1 MENKIEISS
10 ERLDVIE
17 KIKRYE
23 KEGGESLYLD
33 VENDPPTKVLM
44 PKDVDY
50 LKKRLKNKILNLV
63 CRRKITKML
72 KDYAVEHQISV
83 IGAENLKKVSGGAVL
98 TTNHFHPFDSAPII
112 FAVKQSKLNKKMHVV
127 IREGNYQIPGFFGF
141 LLKNYN
147 TFPLSSN
154 VKTTINLN
162 KAIDTVLSRG
172 DFLLVYPEQAMWWN
186 YRKPRGKR
194 CGAYRW
200 ASRNDVPVIPCF
212 TTMEDMADYESDGLK
227 KQKLTLHIGEP
238 IYPDK
243 ELSEKENAKI
253 MADKNQN
260 FVVSVYEN
268 VYGEKYDLK
277 V

>member
-1 MENKIEISS
+1 MEKTIEISK
-10 ERLDVIE
+10 ERLEVIE

-33 VENDPPTKVLM
+33 VENDPPAKVLM
-44 PKDVDY
+44 PSDVDY
-50 LKKRLKNKILNLV
+50 LKKKFKNKVLNLV

-72 KDYAVEHQISV
+72 KGYAVEHQISV
-83 IGAENLKKVSGGAVL
+83 IGEENLKKVSGGAVI
-98 TTNHFHPFDSAPII
+98 TTNHFHPFDSAPVI
-112 FAVKQSKLNKKMHVV
+112 FALKESKVRKKMHVV

-154 VKTTINLN
+154 VKTTVNLN
-162 KAIDTVLSRG
+162 KAIDTVLQKG

-194 CGAYRW
+194 MGAFRW

-212 TTMEDMADYESDGLK
+212 TTMEDMADYEPDGLK

-243 ELSEKENAKI
+243 KLSEKENAKI
-253 MADKNQN
+253 MADKNQK
-260 FVVSVYEN
+260 FVVYVYEN

-277 V
+277 I